1 MGCTKAKQARLLDRA
16 RVLRDET
23 KTEEARKVF
32 EEAIALDSS
41 STLAPQALLEV
52 AELAQQRLNRPDLA
66 ELYYSEVLK
75 VVGQSSERTQALKRL
90 SKIYLGTQKS
100 LDKAALY
107 LQELLD
113 NLDNRAERDELWYQK
128 AQVDILQN
136 SFLQARTSL
145 QKLIQDHPESPL
157 VFSSKLLM
165 AETFLFEGN
174 GAQAEKDLAELIKN
188 TPEGAQ
194 KVEAQLLRAQCLET
208 EQRWREALRIY
219 EQIKKKYPNPQVVQ
233 GRINSLLK
241 RRSKSK

>member
-1 MGCTKAKQARLLDRA
+1 MVPKALI
-16 RVLRDET
+16 EM
-23 KTEEARKVF
+23 
-32 EEAIALDSS
+32 
-41 STLAPQALLEV
+41 
-52 AELAQQRLNRPDLA
+52 AELAQLRLNRADLA

-75 VVGQSSERTQALKRL
+75 VAGRSAERTEALKRL
-90 SKIYLGTQKS
+90 SKIYLGSQKS
-100 LDKAALY
+100 LDKASLY

-113 NLDNRAERDELWYQK
+113 NLDNQSERDELWFQK
-128 AQVDILQN
+128 AEIDILQN

-145 QKLIQDHPESPL
+145 QKLIQNNPQSPL

-174 GAQAEKDLAELIKN
+174 GSQAEKDLAELIKN
-188 TPEGAQ
+188 TPEGEQ
-194 KVEAQLLRAQCLET
+194 KVQAQLLRAQCLET

-241 RRSKSK
+241 RRAKSK